1 MLWMFPKLKHAGLSF
16 SFYLLRLFHLLT
28 CKVEDYAR
36 KSSYQSKVATEKLP
50 NTINTGQNGVQPF
63 AQRIIEAMD
72 SLGVT
77 KQVFIMNYKAFQ
89 T

>member
-1 MLWMFPKLKHAGLSF
+1 MFPKLKHAGLSF

-28 CKVEDYAR
+28 CKTEGYAR
-36 KSSYQSKVATEKLP
+36 NSSYQSKVATEKLP
-50 NTINTGQNGVQPF
+50 NTINTGQNGVRSF
-63 AQRIIEAMD
+63 ARRIIEAVD

-77 KQVFIMNYKAFQ
+77 KQLFIMNYKAFQ